1 MQFNLAGQ
9 SRSIWQVSNWSK
21 INMASEA
28 TYAPLVE
35 RLVFLKTRGSI
46 PLVLTEMIS
55 RELFGLMTLRS
66 LLNLCAVCKIP
77 PTAAMLAIALQN
89 SVPSLTGL
97 PMDNPDPAF
106 YIDIAKRFFRPE
118 AIPIRLKTEVYHS
131 LQPGRFLRGVV
142 GDLDYPRNGHSS
154 GLSYYITLILN
165 SRRDV
170 KVTKKG
176 RDFIK
181 GVALEWLETPLSA
194 DMARVYMHLLNVLD
208 HGFVLRNR
216 NLEPGCL
223 GCWTHSIAQDE
234 HL

>member
-1 MQFNLAGQ
+1 M
-9 SRSIWQVSNWSK
+9 
-21 INMASEA
+21 SEA
-28 TYAPLVE
+28 VVGSLSSASTHAPLVE

-55 RELFGLMTLRS
+55 KELFGLMTLRS
-66 LLNLCAVCKIP
+66 LLNLCTVCRET

-106 YIDIAKRFFRPE
+106 YIDIAKRFFKPVV
-118 AIPIRLKTEVYHS
+118 ISIRLKTEMYDT
-131 LQPGRFLRGVV
+131 LQPNRFLGAVV
-142 GDLDYPRNGHSS
+142 GDLDTPYNGHPS
-154 GLSYYITLILN
+154 GLSYYIHIICSTG
-165 SRRDV
+165 RDV
-170 KVTKKG
+170 KITKKG

-181 GVALEWLETPLSA
+181 GIALEWLETPLSA

-208 HGFVLRNR
+208 HGLVLRNR